1 MSPKHTARPAV
12 ERALQAVEALQL
24 RLAGAHA
31 AEFTALELTMSQA
44 KLLYVVMAHGP
55 LTMSEVAGQLG
66 VTLSTASGAVD
77 HLVSAG
83 LLTRADDPANRRQVH
98 VAVTRVG
105 LSALEQMRE
114 FGERQ
119 LRSLFDHIAD
129 DDVAVVER
137 AMEILTRAVD
147 DANRPADASGPIEPS
162 APTSPLDPQT
172 RSHR

>member
-1 MSPKHTARPAV
+1 MSPKHADRPAV

-98 VAVTRVG
+98 VAVTRIG

-114 FGERQ
+114 LGERQ
-119 LRSLFDHIAD
+119 LRSLFDQLPD

-147 DANRPADASGPIEPS
+147 AADRRTDATEPTEP
-162 APTSPLDPQT
+162 PTTQT
-172 RSHR
+172 RRSR

>member
-1 MSPKHTARPAV
+1 MSPKSTERPAV

-24 RLAGAHA
+24 RLASAHA

-83 LLTRADDPANRRQVH
+83 LLTRADDPANRRQVL
-98 VAVTRVG
+98 VTVTRVG
-105 LSALEQMRE
+105 LTTLEQMRE

-119 LRSLFDHIAD
+119 LRSLFDHIPDA
-129 DDVAVVER
+129 DVAVVER
-137 AMEILTRAVD
+137 AMEILTAAID
-147 DANRPADASGPIEPS
+147 DAERRPGPTTQPVPS
-162 APTSPLDPQT
+162 PTR
-172 RSHR
+172 RSR

>member
-1 MSPKHTARPAV
+1 MSPKNTERPAV

-44 KLLYVVMAHGP
+44 KLLYVVMAYGP

-66 VTLSTASGAVD
+66 ITLSTASGAVD

-83 LLTRADDPANRRQVH
+83 LLPRADAPANRRQVH
-98 VAVTRVG
+98 VGVTRVG

-147 DANRPADASGPIEPS
+147 AADHSIGAAEPT
-162 APTSPLDPQT
+162 PPVTTQPRT
-172 RSHR
+172 HR

>member
-1 MSPKHTARPAV
+1 M
-12 ERALQAVEALQL
+12 
-24 RLAGAHA
+24 
-31 AEFTALELTMSQA
+31 
-44 KLLYVVMAHGP
+44 MAHGP

-105 LSALEQMRE
+105 LTILEQMRE

-119 LRSLFDHIAD
+119 LRTLFDHIPDA
-129 DDVAVVER
+129 DVAVVEQ

-147 DANRPADASGPIEPS
+147 AADRRADATALPP
-162 APTSPLDPQT
+162 PLVTTRT

>member
-1 MSPKHTARPAV
+1 MSPKHTERPAV

-114 FGERQ
+114 FGEGQ
-119 LRSLFDHIAD
+119 LRSLFDHIPD

-147 DANRPADASGPIEPS
+147 AADRRIGAAELTHPV
-162 APTSPLDPQT
+162 TTQT
-172 RSHR
+172 GSHR